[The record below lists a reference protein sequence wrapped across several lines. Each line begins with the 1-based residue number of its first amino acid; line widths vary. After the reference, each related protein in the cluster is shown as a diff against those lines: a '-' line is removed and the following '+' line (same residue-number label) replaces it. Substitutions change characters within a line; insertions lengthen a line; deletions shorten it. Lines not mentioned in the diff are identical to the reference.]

1 MRLSLDFI
9 LEVDKKNTFF
19 VNIQFARPIS
29 HPQTH
34 THTLHII
41 SPQSKTRT
49 HNTHTHI
56 RHFASFRRNI
66 HFARFLSSNKFEH
79 PDLPVDFTICRM
91 RRVPK
96 VLHAI

>member
-9 LEVDKKNTFF
+9 LEVDKKNIFLSTFSLH
-19 VNIQFARPIS
+19 VQF
-29 HPQTH
+29 HTHKH